1 MRAITIRQ
9 PWAQL
14 IAEGSKDVEN
24 RTWSTRWRGPLLI
37 HAGLQYDVLA
47 TLPEN
52 LDDETARR
60 AREAVQRGHDRRGA
74 FVGVVQL
81 RGMTGP
87 QSQHRSPWAL
97 DHHHRWELAE
107 PIALDEIVH
116 AGGHQGLWMPSE
128 RELQRVETV
137 LNRMKLAG
145 GAR

>member
-1 MRAITIRQ
+1 MRAITCQQ

-14 IAEGSKDVEN
+14 IAEGLKDVEN
-24 RTWSTRWRGPLLI
+24 RTWTTKWRGPLLI

-47 TLPEN
+47 RIPDGVDIDQHE
-52 LDDETARR
+52 A
-60 AREAVQRGHDRRGA
+60 AREAVQRGHNRRGA

-81 RGMTGP
+81 VDVNEAGNETSR
-87 QSQHRSPWAL
+87 WAMPGHKHWL
-97 DHHHRWELAE
+97 LRD
-107 PIALDEIVH
+107 PIALDEPIE
-116 AGGHQGLWMPSE
+116 APGRQGLWMPSE